1 MKRLLLTLLALA
13 LFLPGCSG
21 KGDKPVESR
30 WRVLDTVEYQPDI
43 DEGKL
48 YVSLDEFEKLLFAPL
63 FYFETAPSVR
73 GFSQEMTY
81 NTESVI
87 EKETRKLELAEK
99 VTYGRDDKGDF
110 HLAYINERNEGWDL
124 IWKEG
129 FLYKKLLGGDYVRTY
144 STGEHTFYKETLFRS
159 IPDLYAIFRTR
170 AEISSAA
177 GGTTRHVTV
186 RFSDKEVPRG
196 ELPPKRYLQ
205 SSYGVEEMNNDKLI
219 QTLAGKKFKG
229 VGGTLDAEVTADLKI
244 KRLTLDL
251 KFTVADEEVSF
262 AVRGERLLADKPLLE
277 VATPAFSSE
286 YHRRS
291 FDAGKNIMEE
301 KANDPK

>member
-13 LFLPGCSG
+13 LFLLGCSG

-63 FYFETAPSVR
+63 FYFEKDAAVR
-73 GFSQEMTY
+73 GFSQELTY
-81 NTESVI
+81 NTESVVD
-87 EKETRKLELAEK
+87 TVPRKLELAEK
-99 VTYGRDDKGDF
+99 VTYGRDDKNDF
-110 HLAYINERNEGWDL
+110 HLAYINERNEGWNL
-124 IWKEG
+124 LWKEG

-159 IPDLYAIFRTR
+159 IPDLYAIFRTH
-170 AEISSAA
+170 AEISSS
-177 GGTTRHVTV
+177 GGGDRHVVV

-196 ELPPKRYLQ
+196 ALPPKRYLQ

-219 QTLAGKKFKG
+219 QTLAGKKFKNI
-229 VGGTLDAEVTADLKI
+229 GGTLDAVVTPDLKV

-251 KFTVADEEVSF
+251 KFTIADQEVSF
-262 AVRGERLLADKPLLE
+262 TVRGERSLSDKPLLE
-277 VATPAFSSE
+277 VAIPAFSRE

-301 KANDPK
+301 KSNDPK

>member
-1 MKRLLLTLLALA
+1 MKRLLLTLLAFA

-48 YVSLDEFEKLLFAPL
+48 FVSLDEFEKLLFAPL
-63 FYFETAPSVR
+63 FYFEKDAAVR

-81 NTESVI
+81 NTESVVD
-87 EKETRKLELAEK
+87 KQPRRLELVEK
-99 VTYGRDDKGDF
+99 TTYGRDDKNDF
-110 HLAYINERNEGWDL
+110 HLAYVNERKEGWDL

-144 STGEHTFYKETLFRS
+144 STGEHSFSKETQFRS
-159 IPDLYAIFRTR
+159 IPDLYAIFRAH

-177 GGTTRHVTV
+177 GGTARHVTV

-219 QTLAGKKFKG
+219 RTLAGKKFKG
-229 VGGTLDAEVTADLKI
+229 VGGTLDAEVTTDLKI
-244 KRLTLDL
+244 KRLTLEL
-251 KFTVADEEVSF
+251 KFTVAAEEVSF
-262 AVRGERLLADKPLLE
+262 TVRGERTLADKPLLE
-277 VATPAFSSE
+277 IAIPAFSRE